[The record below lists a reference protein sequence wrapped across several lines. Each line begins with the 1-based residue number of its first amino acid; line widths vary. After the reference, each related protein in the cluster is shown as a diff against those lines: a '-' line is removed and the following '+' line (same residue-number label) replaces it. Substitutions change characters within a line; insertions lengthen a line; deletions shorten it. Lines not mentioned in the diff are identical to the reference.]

1 MRHVSTRYFCERTID
16 HIFSDHYLD
25 ASVAVREECGEA
37 FSISPEHRLTADHV
51 IFVRAAAL
59 ELFMSSLSRFISGEN
74 RYDARTYW
82 SESPTNRKSAQFE
95 RARRELNGAF
105 GSDSHDGMIPMSKV
119 FAAQFTAPSG
129 DRSIVADAHYELMQ
143 LMLDAFL
150 TSMKQVHFTDATAD
164 GPLAPKAGSS
174 GCMVFLV
181 ANLAL
186 GTAASAAV
194 ARLL

>member
-1 MRHVSTRYFCERTID
+1 MRRVSIRYFCERTID
-16 HIFSDHYLD
+16 HIFSDQYVD

-37 FSISPEHRLTADHV
+37 FSISPEHSVTADHV
-51 IFVRAAAL
+51 IFVQAAAL
-59 ELFMSSLSRFISGEN
+59 ELFMISLSRFISGEN

-82 SESPTNRKSAQFE
+82 SESSTNRKSAQFE
-95 RARRELNGAF
+95 RARHELNCAF

-119 FAAQFTAPSG
+119 FAAHFTALGG
-129 DRSIVADAHYELMQ
+129 DRSIVADVHYQLMQ
-143 LMLDAFL
+143 FMLDAFL

-164 GPLAPKAGSS
+164 GPLSSTTGSG
-174 GCMVFLV
+174 GCMLFLV

-186 GTAASAAV
+186 GTAASAAF